1 MRPLLAILDRPTKLL
16 LLRDIRSVVA
26 PTDLG
31 RFDSMVMPVELEA
44 FEALKSRA
52 VGPSALRPT
61 RQDTPPKRH
70 LITPVPDSRGG
81 FYLLPVNSSE
91 DEDGE
96 IREKLGVLKVS
107 LGASA
112 PHHKGIPPLQ
122 DVPVDAFSLRRGACA
137 PPPQPPP
144 VAPRPPRPNWLLTEP
159 LSREDTQQN
168 QSQTPAQSCSRSRS
182 RSRSRS
188 HSRGQGKSPGRR
200 RSPSPAPIA
209 TAATANGR
217 YHRPRKAR
225 PLLPRL
231 LDGQVAKVGARQG
244 PLENGRI
251 AEEAV
256 GNVSTGAL
264 RTITL
269 SKMKQS
275 LGISISGGIESKVQ
289 PMVKIEKIFPGGAA
303 FLCGDL
309 QAGFELVAVDGE
321 SLEQVTHQRAVDTI
335 RRAYRNKA
343 REPMELV
350 VRVPGPGLLPLAS
363 DLRVVKDQ
371 SLAPDCPSA
380 LGPVDDARIL
390 TQLPPPEARQLQQSL
405 SSALKVPQSIP
416 KLSPI
421 LKDPHD
427 PS

>member
-1 MRPLLAILDRPTKLL
+1 M
-16 LLRDIRSVVA
+16 
-26 PTDLG
+26 
-31 RFDSMVMPVELEA
+31 
-44 FEALKSRA
+44 
-52 VGPSALRPT
+52 
-61 RQDTPPKRH
+61 
-70 LITPVPDSRGG
+70 
-81 FYLLPVNSSE
+81 NSCSE

-96 IREKLGVLKVS
+96 IRERLGGLKVS

-159 LSREDTQQN
+159 PSREDTQQN
-168 QSQTPAQSCSRSRS
+168 QNQTPGQSCSRSRS
-182 RSRSRS
+182 HSRSRSGSRSRSRS
-188 HSRGQGKSPGRR
+188 QGRGKSAGRR
-200 RSPSPAPIA
+200 RSPSPAPITTA
-209 TAATANGR
+209 TSANGR

-225 PLLPRL
+225 PLLPRP
-231 LDGQVAKVGARQG
+231 LDGQVAKVGVRQE
-244 PLENGRI
+244 PLENGI
-251 AEEAV
+251 DQTAEDEA
-256 GNVSTGAL
+256 GNATTGEL
-264 RTITL
+264 RTVTL

-303 FLCGDL
+303 FLCRAL

-350 VRVPGPGLLPLAS
+350 VRVPGPGLLPLS
-363 DLRVVKDQ
+363 SNLRAIKGQ
-371 SLAPDCPSA
+371 GLAADSSSA
-380 LGPVDDARIL
+380 HGPIEDTPIL
-390 TQLPPPEARQLQQSL
+390 TQLPPTEARQLRHAL
-405 SSALKVPQSIP
+405 SSVQKVPQSTP
-416 KLSPI
+416 KLFPI
-421 LKDPHD
+421 HKDPHN